1 MLPAVGSR
9 SGRFTFQRD
18 LILAVKRDRA
28 METSRTITLELPI
41 RGTIDE
47 YAGAIALA
55 IADANCQDDVSGA
68 SALVGLMST
77 ITLPSNHNPLVELGP
92 WGYL

>member
-1 MLPAVGSR
+1 
-9 SGRFTFQRD
+9 
-18 LILAVKRDRA
+18 
-28 METSRTITLELPI
+28 METSRTITLELPV
-41 RGTIDE
+41 RGSSDE

-55 IADANCQDDVSGA
+55 IADANCQDDA

-77 ITLPSNHNPLVELGP
+77 ITLPANHNPLVELGP